1 MSVELLRKE
10 PTIAFHDD
18 IPVLK
23 DRVNVPWEKLVQ
35 VLDRVEERAP
45 QVVLQEMPDF
55 SPLKEAERLRLAREE
70 AMATL
75 VEKFAPAL
83 TASMQQQME
92 DMVSAAVTSA
102 YHHLRSDLTRQLNA
116 LIVQSVREELT
127 RVIKEAEEKQ
137 FQR

>member
-1 MSVELLRKE
+1 MSTELLRKE
-10 PTIAFHDD
+10 PTIAFKDD
-18 IPVLK
+18 IPVLH
-23 DRVNVPWEKLVQ
+23 DRVNVPWEKLIQ
-35 VLDRVEERAP
+35 VLDRVEERTQ
-45 QVVLQEMPDF
+45 QVVLQETPDF
-55 SPLKEAERLRLAREE
+55 SPMKEAERLRLAREE

-127 RVIKEAEEKQ
+127 RVMKEAEEKQ